1 MIWGRGRIETQLPEI
16 KPMKKSILKKILMLS
31 AAAALP
37 FVLCGSF
44 SNDIHDELQPHLRQH
59 LRNMTT
65 ANNYNLNFKEEMD
78 ESLYKIVVGYVT
90 FENISGE
97 ETLKNPYEML
107 EELRSEFA
115 KLMDITA
122 QGESRVW
129 LESLLRNIDTLE
141 KRVDDIVENVK
152 AGGPTMRILKSW
164 TTTSICSQS

>member
-1 MIWGRGRIETQLPEI
+1 M

-37 FVLCGSF
+37 FVLVAVFLMISMMNY
-44 SNDIHDELQPHLRQH
+44 SRTYDSIV
-59 LRNMTT
+59 RNMTT

-152 AGGPTMRILKSW
+152 AGGLYDCLLY
-164 TTTSICSQS
+164 TSDAADEL